1 MQTHCLCILHFFA
14 VIAMAEHNII
24 INVSKI
30 LLQDDVVLRDF
41 FISFSVKY
49 FLINRIDI
57 FLMHYEM

>member
-1 MQTHCLCILHFFA
+1 
-14 VIAMAEHNII
+14 MAEHNII